1 MAPRVTALVDEPRGR
16 VRVELDGVPWRV
28 VPGAAVVGAG
38 LRVGGELD
46 RQRARMLRHE
56 LRRAEALAIATGALA
71 RRDYST
77 ADLDARLE
85 RRGVAPGERARAIAT
100 LERAGYLDDDR
111 LAAGRTAELA
121 ARGYGDEW
129 IRLDLERHGVG
140 REVIEGMLATLPAE
154 SERAAEQAVRAGRGP
169 SVARRLAAKGFTA
182 ESIESVL
189 EAHGDP
195 P

>member
-1 MAPRVTALVDEPRGR
+1 
-16 VRVELDGVPWRV
+16 VRVELDGAPWRV

-46 RQRARMLRHE
+46 RERARTLRHE
-56 LRRAEALAIATGALA
+56 LRRAEALAMATGALA
-71 RRDYST
+71 RREHST

-85 RRGVAPGERARAIAT
+85 RRGVAPGERARAIAA
-100 LERAGYLDDDR
+100 LQRAGYLDDDR
-111 LAAGRTAELA
+111 FAAGRAAELA

-140 REVIEGMLATLPAE
+140 RDVIEGMLAALPAE